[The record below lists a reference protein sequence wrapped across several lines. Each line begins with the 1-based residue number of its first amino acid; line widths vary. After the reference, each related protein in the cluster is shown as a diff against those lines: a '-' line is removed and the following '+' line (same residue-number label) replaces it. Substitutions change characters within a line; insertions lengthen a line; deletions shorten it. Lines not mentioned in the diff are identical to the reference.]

1 MNGRHH
7 HVGRAFFSELHDP
20 FPEIGLRDRQ
30 SSGFQPPVQADLFSG
45 HGFGFDDFSGTGFL
59 SDLFNDA
66 VSVFGRVRHMHMD
79 AMGKGLC
86 GKLP

>member
-45 HGFGFDDFSGTGFL
+45 HGFGFDDFL
-59 SDLFNDA
+59 EP
-66 VSVFGRVRHMHMD
+66 VF
-79 AMGKGLC
+79 
-86 GKLP
+86 